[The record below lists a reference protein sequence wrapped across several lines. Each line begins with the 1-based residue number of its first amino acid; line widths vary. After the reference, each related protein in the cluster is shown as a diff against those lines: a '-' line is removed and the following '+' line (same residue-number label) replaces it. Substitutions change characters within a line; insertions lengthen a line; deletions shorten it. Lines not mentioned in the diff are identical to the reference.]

1 MKGFHQHEIDLRNS
15 LEGSCHYILNVA
27 TAESNRQLSILKDK
41 HSEKLAYPGIFL
53 GQKRPENEHGMVK
66 VHGGVRKLHMIQVHH
81 SDISKPELL
90 MNHSTAFLVEVGVQ
104 VNCT

>member
-1 MKGFHQHEIDLRNS
+1 MEHQSNLIRKRLTIMPIRKTTEMCVVHLKIHECQNI
-15 LEGSCHYILNVA
+15 INVA
-27 TAESNRQLSILKDK
+27 PAESTRRLSIFRDE

-66 VHGGVRKLHMIQVHH
+66 VCY

-90 MNHSTAFLVEVGVQ
+90 INHSTAFLVEVQ
-104 VNCT
+104 V